1 MSEEKNENI
10 KDNNEIKENTEN
22 KANKNNKENK
32 ENKEFE
38 VSNYSTE
45 EGLKKINKIIKVFK
59 IFSFKKK
66 IKSLIQLH
74 KKNYVIQ
81 TTLKEDGMKL
91 TAFFPDDEVKEYPV
105 IYEPILNQ
113 NVAYVLRDDFKKRL
127 LLKCNFINKKNE
139 SIIDPK
145 YNNEFNDGLFINVI
159 NLKKIIEKEEER
171 EDDFQ
176 TFLETYFTS
185 NNKLSKELNDYFF
198 SSNQNLRVKR
208 NKKRTLTGTTALKLK
223 KLGGKIRSENNLPSI
238 LKGRPNKRVPSDRR
252 ISFGD
257 VKKLEYYVDHKKKI

>member
-1 MSEEKNENI
+1 MSEEKNETNQDLNEN
-10 KDNNEIKENTEN
+10 KDNKEIEISK
-22 KANKNNKENK
+22 
-32 ENKEFE
+32 
-38 VSNYSTE
+38 YSTE
-45 EGLKKINKIIKVFK
+45 ENLKKINKIISIFK

-81 TTLKEDGMKL
+81 TTLKEEGMKL
-91 TAFFPDDEVKEYPV
+91 VAFFPDDEIKEYPV
-105 IYEPILNQ
+105 IFEPILNQ
-113 NVAYVLRDDFKKRL
+113 YVAYVLREDFKKRL
-127 LLKCNFINKKNE
+127 LLKCNFVNKKNE

-159 NLKKIIEKEEER
+159 NLKKILEKEEER

-198 SSNQNLRVKR
+198 SSSQNLRVKR

-223 KLGGKIRSENNLPSI
+223 KLGGKLKSENNLLSI
-238 LKGRPNKRVPSDRR
+238 LKERPNKRVPSDRR

-257 VKKLEYYVDHKKKI
+257 VKKLEYYVDHKKKV

>member
-1 MSEEKNENI
+1 MSEENTNNNTNTNENS
-10 KDNNEIKENTEN
+10 DNKGDNISKYTSEEN
-22 KANKNNKENK
+22 
-32 ENKEFE
+32 
-38 VSNYSTE
+38 
-45 EGLKKINKIIKVFK
+45 LKKINKIISIFK

-66 IKSLIQLH
+66 VKSLIKLH

-81 TTLKEDGMKL
+81 TTLNEEGLKL
-91 TAFFPDDEVKEYPV
+91 VAFFPEDEVKEYPV
-105 IYEPILNQ
+105 VFDPILKQ
-113 NVAYVLRDDFKKRL
+113 SVAYVLRDDFKKRL

-159 NLKKIIEKEEER
+159 NLKKILEKEEER

-185 NNKLSKELNDYFF
+185 NNKLSKELNEYFF
-198 SSNQNLRVKR
+198 SSTQNLRVKR
-208 NKKRTLTGTTALKLK
+208 TKKRTLTGSTALKLK
-223 KLGGKIRSENNLPSI
+223 RLGGKIKSDKNLPSI
-238 LKGRPNKRVPSDRR
+238 LKGRPTLRVPSDKR

-257 VKKLEYYVDHKKKI
+257 VKKLEYYVDHKK